1 MPIPSAPTL
10 DQERKATPCNRC
22 TDIQQN
28 CSHTK
33 HTKRPAV
40 SLAPPKEDEQTIC
53 HESTKKRRRIPLLTS
68 RTEDD
73 VWVDLSEQRIQNSRL
88 GALYAGSQF
97 KGLQTCGTTSYEVVV
112 DIQRVDLNESIMS
125 GYLNIKGLTTE
136 FPELTTYFEGEI
148 IGPKHSFLTRKWQTQ
163 QIIDR
168 THWER
173 FASFEPYLSIFNR
186 DDFVYDPTDKDFV
199 YMRWKEQFLV
209 PDHRVHSIDGASF
222 AGFYYICY
230 QRSRNKIL
238 GFYYFRH
245 HTELFQELSLDY
257 VEQRCFGSFEF
268 R

>member
-1 MPIPSAPTL
+1 MPIPSTTL
-10 DQERKATPCNRC
+10 DQDTQPQCSTCQDKNC
-22 TDIQQN
+22 THPKHPKRQAIPFHQDEQN
-28 CSHTK
+28 IWNK
-33 HTKRPAV
+33 TKR
-40 SLAPPKEDEQTIC
+40 
-53 HESTKKRRRIPLLTS
+53 RRRIPLLNS
-68 RTEDD
+68 RTEED
-73 VWVDLSEQRIQNSRL
+73 VWVDLSEKRIQNSRL

-97 KGLQTCGTTSYEVVV
+97 KGLQTCGASSYEVVV
-112 DIQRVDLNESIMS
+112 DIKRVDLNESMLS

-163 QIIDR
+163 QVVDLR
-168 THWER
+168 HWEK
-173 FASFEPYLSIFNR
+173 FDSFKPYLNIFNR
-186 DDFVYDPTDKDFV
+186 DGFVYDPTNKDFI

-230 QRSRNKIL
+230 QRSTNKII

-257 VEQRCFGSFEF
+257 VEQRCFGSFEL